1 MLVSVM
7 GSYDNGVIKL
17 DELPRGVVQAKAIIT
32 LIPSTDED
40 SISEIMT
47 TSIAS
52 FNEWDNEADKVYDT
66 L

>member
-17 DELPRGVVQAKAIIT
+17 DELPLGVVHAKAIIT

-40 SISEIMT
+40 SISDIMS